1 MEPARDL
8 LAAAVDIQP
17 ETIALRR
24 MLHRRPEVGLSL
36 PETQAAILT
45 AIDGLP
51 LAVTKG
57 RQTSSVV
64 GVLEGGRPGPTVLL
78 RGDMDALPMPEDT
91 GLDFASEVP
100 GVMHACGHDTHV
112 AMLVSAAKVLS
123 ARQADLAGR
132 VVFMWQ
138 PGEEGFGGA
147 PIMLDEGVLDAA
159 GAAVESAYALH
170 ITTQQPSGSVAVRPG
185 SAMAS
190 SDTVRIT
197 VTGRGGHASNP
208 TAGLDPIPVAA
219 AIVQAIQAMIT
230 REVSVFDPAVVTIA
244 KITAGTTDNV
254 IPEPGRMLGTMRAL
268 SEQTR
273 AAVKETAAPV
283 AEVGRRRHGASA
295 EVDIEEGYPVT
306 VNPDAAADLVHSTA
320 RRSSARTGRAGQ
332 GPDHGRRGLLVR
344 AAAGA
349 GGDDLARRLPAR
361 PGPRDGAVQP
371 LQPGRV
377 RRGRDGRRRRH
388 PRRHRPRRPRRQAP
402 DSLTAFP
409 QPSGSSGFLQ
419 RSPGKRAK
427 PRSVLIH
434 TQSCSIASAAR

>member
-8 LAAAVDIQP
+8 LAAAVDLQP

-51 LAVTKG
+51 LTVTKG
-57 RQTSSVV
+57 RQVSSVV

-112 AMLVSAAKVLS
+112 AMLVSAAKMLS
-123 ARQADLAGR
+123 ARQAHLAGR

-138 PGEEGFGGA
+138 PGEEGYGGA
-147 PIMLDEGVLDAA
+147 PIMLDEGVLEAA
-159 GAAVESAYALH
+159 GPAVESAYALH
-170 ITTQQPSGSVAVRPG
+170 ISTQQPSGHVAVRPG

-190 SDTVRIT
+190 SDTVQIT

-208 TAGLDPIPVAA
+208 SAGLDPIPVAA

-254 IPEPGRMLGTMRAL
+254 IPERAEMLGTMRAL
-268 SEQTR
+268 SEETR
-273 AAVKETAAPV
+273 AAVKEKLRRLATSVAA
-283 AEVGRRRHGASA
+283 GYGASA
-295 EVDIEEGYPVT
+295 EVRIEEGYPVT
-306 VNPDAAADLVHSTA
+306 VNAESAADLVHSTTLA
-320 RRSSARTGRAGQ
+320 LI
-332 GPDHGRRGLLVR
+332 GPDR
-344 AAAGA
+344 AVLAKDPIMGA
-349 GGDDLARRLPAR
+349 EDFSY
-361 PGPRDGAVQP
+361 V
-371 LQPGRV
+371 
-377 RRGRDGRRRRH
+377 
-388 PRRHRPRRPRRQAP
+388 
-402 DSLTAFP
+402 
-409 QPSGSSGFLQ
+409 LQ
-419 RSPGKRAK
+419 RVPGAMTWLGACPPGQDPQTAPSNHSNRVIFDEDAMAVGVATHVATALAALDGK
-427 PRSVLIH
+427 PPA
-434 TQSCSIASAAR
+434 T

>member
-8 LAAAVDIQP
+8 LAAAVDLQP

-51 LAVTKG
+51 LAVSKG

-112 AMLVSAAKVLS
+112 AMLVSAAKMLS

-138 PGEEGFGGA
+138 PGEEGYGGA
-147 PIMLDEGVLDAA
+147 PIMLDEGVLEAA
-159 GAAVESAYALH
+159 GPAVESAYALH
-170 ITTQQPSGSVAVRPG
+170 ISTQQPSGHVAVRPG

-208 TAGLDPIPVAA
+208 SAGLDPIPVAA
-219 AIVQAIQAMIT
+219 AIVQAIQVMIT

-254 IPEPGRMLGTMRAL
+254 IPERAEMLGTMRAL

-273 AAVKETAAPV
+273 AAVKEKLHRLATSVAA
-283 AEVGRRRHGASA
+283 GYGASA
-295 EVDIEEGYPVT
+295 EVHIEEGYPVT
-306 VNPDAAADLVHSTA
+306 VNAESAADLVHSTTLA
-320 RRSSARTGRAGQ
+320 LI
-332 GPDHGRRGLLVR
+332 GPDRALL
-344 AAAGA
+344 AKDPIMGA
-349 GGDDLARRLPAR
+349 EDFSY
-361 PGPRDGAVQP
+361 V
-371 LQPGRV
+371 
-377 RRGRDGRRRRH
+377 
-388 PRRHRPRRPRRQAP
+388 
-402 DSLTAFP
+402 
-409 QPSGSSGFLQ
+409 LQ
-419 RSPGKRAK
+419 RVPGAMTWLGACPPGQDPQTAPSNHSNRVVFDEDAMAVGVATHVATALAALDGK
-427 PRSVLIH
+427 PP
-434 TQSCSIASAAR
+434 TA

>member
-8 LAAAVDIQP
+8 LAAAVDLQP

-36 PETQAAILT
+36 PDTQAAILT

-51 LAVTKG
+51 LKVTKG

-112 AMLVSAAKVLS
+112 AMLVSAARMLC

-138 PGEEGFGGA
+138 PGEEGHGGA
-147 PIMLDEGVLDAA
+147 PIMLDEGVLEAA
-159 GAAVESAYALH
+159 GEPVESAYALH
-170 ITTQQPSGSVAVRPG
+170 ITTQQPSGVVAVRPG
-185 SAMAS
+185 PAMAS
-190 SDTVRIT
+190 SDTVHIT

-208 TAGLDPIPVAA
+208 SAGLDPIPVAA
-219 AIVQAIQAMIT
+219 AIVQAIQVMVT

-254 IPEPGRMLGTMRAL
+254 IPERAEMLGTMRTL
-268 SEQTR
+268 SEETR
-273 AAVKETAAPV
+273 AAVREKLHRVATSVAA
-283 AEVGRRRHGASA
+283 GYGASA
-295 EVDIEEGYPVT
+295 EVRIQEGYPVT
-306 VNPDAAADLVHSTA
+306 VNADSAVDLVHSTA
-320 RRSSARTGRAGQ
+320 LALV
-332 GPDHGRRGLLVR
+332 GPDR
-344 AAAGA
+344 AQLAKDPIMGA
-349 GGDDLARRLPAR
+349 EDFSY
-361 PGPRDGAVQP
+361 V
-371 LQPGRV
+371 
-377 RRGRDGRRRRH
+377 
-388 PRRHRPRRPRRQAP
+388 
-402 DSLTAFP
+402 
-409 QPSGSSGFLQ
+409 LQ
-419 RSPGKRAK
+419 RVPGAMTWLGACPPGQDPQTAPSNHSNRVVFDEDAMAVGVATHVATALAALDGK
-427 PRSVLIH
+427 PP
-434 TQSCSIASAAR
+434 TA